1 MSARRN
7 ILVAVGCCLVF
18 NILTIEARSLEE
30 TAVRTKR
37 DSSDWW
43 TLLEDIIYDS
53 DTDDD
58 VDTESYLICSNCTVV
73 VQSAPN
79 ATAGGGTV
87 APPAPGSATAS
98 PVTPPGSNPAVTAPP
113 ATSAPAITAPPAV
126 TTAPVQPVPPAP
138 AAAPGG

>member
-7 ILVAVGCCLVF
+7 ILIAVGCCLVF
-18 NILTIEARSLEE
+18 NILSIEARSLEG

-37 DSSDWW
+37 DSDWW
-43 TLLEDIIYDS
+43 TFLEDIVYDS

-58 VDTESYLICSNCTVV
+58 VDTESYLICRNCTVV

-79 ATAGGGTV
+79 ATAGGGPA
-87 APPAPGSATAS
+87 APPAPGPPTAP

-126 TTAPVQPVPPAP
+126 TTAPVQPMPPAP
-138 AAAPGG
+138 TDAPVG